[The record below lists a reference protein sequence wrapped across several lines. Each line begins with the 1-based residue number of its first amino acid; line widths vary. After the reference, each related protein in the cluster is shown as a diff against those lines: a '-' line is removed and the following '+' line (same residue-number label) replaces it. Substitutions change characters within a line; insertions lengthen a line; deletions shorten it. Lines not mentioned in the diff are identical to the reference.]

1 VSFESSAA
9 VVDHEV
15 VTHPAWVRLNNVTE
29 LRLLFAASVVLSHA
43 AALIDPDGF
52 RLFRVILNSEA
63 AVQGFFILSGYLV
76 CGSYDRIHDPL
87 LFYKRRFLR
96 IYPAYFV
103 AVMLFIT
110 LGIGEAL
117 LLGTGLS
124 WNQVPRY
131 LFANLT
137 TLNFLQPGIDGVF
150 ARNPI
155 QVVNGALWSIKVEIM
170 FYALL
175 PLIYLIGRRLS
186 FVRLGL
192 ALILAGALWWPALNW
207 LAAYYGVGVPT
218 SFKFQLP
225 GQLHFFGLGIILFAR
240 SKGQVSTG
248 TTAAIVISALVLLV
262 GLGEWRAAVEVLALI
277 TIIGGVS
284 SLPQIKGLLPGQDI
298 SYGIY
303 LCHFPL
309 IQLLVAA
316 GFGQLP
322 FLLYLAIVVV
332 LTISYGMFSWRWIE
346 RPALDW
352 GGR

>member
-1 VSFESSAA
+1 MSLESSAA
-9 VVDHEV
+9 VVDHKV

-29 LRLLFAASVVLSHA
+29 LRLLFAFSVVLSHA
-43 AALIDPDGF
+43 AALVDPNGF
-52 RLFRVILNSEA
+52 RLFRVVLNSEA

-76 CGSYDRIHDPL
+76 CGSYDRIRHPL

-110 LGIGEAL
+110 LGIGQAL
-117 LLGTGLS
+117 LLGTGMS
-124 WNQVPRY
+124 WYQVPRY

-137 TLNFLQPGIDGVF
+137 TLNFLQPGVDGVF

-175 PLIYLIGRRLS
+175 PLIYFIGQRLS

-207 LAAYYGVGVPT
+207 LSAYSGVGLPI

-225 GQLHFFGLGIILFAR
+225 GQLHFFGLGIVLFAR
-240 SKGQVSTG
+240 SKAQISTM
-248 TTAAIVISALVLLV
+248 TTAAIVAGAMLLLL
-262 GLGEWRAAVEVLALI
+262 GLGEWRGAVEVLALI

-284 SLPQIKGLLPGQDI
+284 SLPQIKDLLPGQDI
-298 SYGIY
+298 SYGFY

-316 GFGQLP
+316 GFGQWP
-322 FLLYLAIVVV
+322 FLLYLSLAVV
-332 LTISYGMFSWRWIE
+332 LTLSYGMLSWRWIE
-346 RPALDW
+346 RPALAW